1 MLGYYGTLICLI
13 VCYGIGIKLIPKI
26 KQTKLVT
33 ILFPCVVFVGYI
45 SCVISMGIKA
55 GVKDW
60 NFTNTLPTAN
70 VSPFMYC
77 LTPLMCLFP
86 KKARRYLYALVALL
100 SLAMLFAGL
109 MNCVFNIYRHY
120 KFHWEIALDAWTH
133 VAVSWF
139 GVYLLK
145 TKQTVLDKKTALIGA
160 AIVIGVAIIML
171 ILNIFLH
178 TSFFGLSL
186 YGEHNIYNVVVCESG
201 YLSAA
206 IYFLG
211 VSFVLFAGAIFQKI
225 LNPKTVKKQEK

>member
-1 MLGYYGTLICLI
+1 
-13 VCYGIGIKLIPKI
+13 
-26 KQTKLVT
+26 
-33 ILFPCVVFVGYI
+33 
-45 SCVISMGIKA
+45 
-55 GVKDW
+55 
-60 NFTNTLPTAN
+60 
-70 VSPFMYC
+70 
-77 LTPLMCLFP
+77 
-86 KKARRYLYALVALL
+86 
-100 SLAMLFAGL
+100 
-109 MNCVFNIYRHY
+109 
-120 KFHWEIALDAWTH
+120 
-133 VAVSWF
+133 
-139 GVYLLK
+139 
-145 TKQTVLDKKTALIGA
+145 LDKKTALIGA